1 MLDNET
7 IKTLM
12 QEKSILQIIW
22 IVIFAFFL
30 AIVKVFYLEIKK
42 TYSIIRSVILS
53 VSAGLI
59 AGLICYHFWMP
70 YIPTLIIVSLA
81 SFAGKMFWDGVT
93 TEFPRVFRTVLESYL
108 RKWK

>member
-7 IKTLM
+7 IKALM

-22 IVIFAFFL
+22 IVLFAFFL
-30 AIVKVFYLEIKK
+30 AIVKVFYLEMKK

-59 AGLICYHFWMP
+59 AGLICYHF
-70 YIPTLIIVSLA
+70 
-81 SFAGKMFWDGVT
+81 
-93 TEFPRVFRTVLESYL
+93 
-108 RKWK
+108 